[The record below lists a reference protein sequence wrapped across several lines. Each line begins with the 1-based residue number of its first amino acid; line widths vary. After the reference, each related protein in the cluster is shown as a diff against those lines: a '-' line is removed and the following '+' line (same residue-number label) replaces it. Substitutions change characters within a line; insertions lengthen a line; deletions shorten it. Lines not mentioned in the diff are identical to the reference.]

1 VPTIEYNG
9 EQIECETGRNL
20 RDVLLEHDLSPHT
33 GVTDLLNCNGHGTCG
48 TCAIRLTEGPVRAD
62 QQATR
67 LKLAR
72 HDEMETV
79 RLACQ
84 YTVTDD
90 VVIEQP

>member
-1 VPTIEYNG
+1 MPTIDYNG
-9 EQIECETGRNL
+9 EQVECEAGRNL

-33 GVTDLLNCNGHGTCG
+33 GVTNILNCNGHGTCG

-62 QQATR
+62 EQATR
-67 LKLAR
+67 LALAT
-72 HDEMETV
+72 HDEMDTV

-84 YTVTDD
+84 YTVTED